1 MKKDAI
7 KKLSE
12 IRDLFKIANDS
23 GEWDAA
29 VSELGSITYKEIKD
43 WNILKQIG
51 ILWESSRCA
60 NESLVIMA
68 LDLMIQNISIE
79 IQLEDIKK

>member
-1 MKKDAI
+1 
-7 KKLSE
+7 
-12 IRDLFKIANDS
+12 
-23 GEWDAA
+23 
-29 VSELGSITYKEIKD
+29 
-43 WNILKQIG
+43 LKQIG